1 MVDMPDIVSRVA
13 TTGKLLVR
21 SGIEIDRLLSAMVK
35 DHAPLS
41 ASLAGQVMF
50 LSRLLDVD
58 PLKQRLAIAY
68 SDYKDANSAL
78 LKSPTVVFKVNHRGA
93 RFAFSCRHPRAVS
106 HAGEQCIVM
115 EPPPMVLATQREKTR
130 VNTPIPN
137 AAPDLR
143 CQLPMGVISLDA
155 RLVDM
160 SLDGRAF
167 LLGEPGMPVCA
178 GTSVRGARITP
189 SGAAPVPV
197 DIDVKYVIQT
207 SLPDG
212 ERATRIGCNIS
223 GSDESM
229 EQIIRRFIINLD

>member
-1 MVDMPDIVSRVA
+1 MSDIVSRVA

-35 DHAPLS
+35 EYAPLS
-41 ASLAGQVMF
+41 ASLPGQVMF
-50 LSRLLDVD
+50 LSRLLDAN
-58 PLKQRLAIAY
+58 PLKQRLLIAY

-93 RFAFSCRHPRAVS
+93 RFAFSCRRPRVVS
-106 HAGEQCIVM
+106 HAGQPCVEM
-115 EPPPMVLATQREKTR
+115 ELPPMVLATQGEKAR
-130 VNTPIPN
+130 VNTPIAK

-143 CQLPMGVISLDA
+143 CQLPMGVISLEA

-189 SGAAPVPV
+189 SEAPPVAV
-197 DIDVKYVIQT
+197 DIDLKYVIQT
-207 SLPDG
+207 TLPDG
-212 ERATRIGCNIS
+212 ERATRMGCNVF
-223 GSDESM
+223 GSDEAM
-229 EQIIRRFIINLD
+229 EQIIGRFIINLD